1 MFTLKDK
8 IYFYDCDPAGILF
21 YANIFKIAHKCY
33 EEFLSDISDVRNFFF
48 DDSVLLPI
56 IHSEADY
63 FNPLSAGEDIV
74 INVFASV
81 VKESSFE
88 LTYKLLRGG
97 ETCIIAKTVH
107 VAVDKKSFAKT
118 KLPEEL
124 KTKLFENSEK

>member
-21 YANIFKIAHKCY
+21 YANIFKIAHKSY
-33 EEFLSDISDVRNFFF
+33 EEFLADICDIRNFF
-48 DDSVLLPI
+48 DDASVLLPI

-63 FNPLSAGEDIV
+63 FKPLIEGNEIAV
-74 INVFASV
+74 NVSASV

-88 LTYKLLRGG
+88 LTYKLLRN
-97 ETCIIAKTVH
+97 EEVCIIAKTVH

-118 KLPEEL
+118 KLPDDL
-124 KTKLFENSEK
+124 KSKLLENLEV